1 MPANAISSPKQ
12 RLLSLDFFRGLTV
25 AAMILVNNPGDW
37 GHIYAPLKHSVWN
50 GCTPTDLVFPFFLF
64 IVGVSIVYA
73 LDDKKRDSSLHKK
86 LILNAL
92 RRAVMIFALGILLM
106 LIPAFQFAT
115 MRIPGVLQRIAIV
128 FLICAFLY
136 IKANTKTLA
145 WIFAILLL
153 VYWLLMALVPVPGI
167 GEANLQPGTNLAAW
181 IDHTILTE
189 AHMWTET
196 KTWDPE
202 GILSTLPAI
211 STGLFGVMVGAWLKR
226 KDRQDAEKVSWM
238 FCIGIFS
245 VLIALVWNVY
255 FPINKSIWT
264 SSFVL
269 YTGGLATIGL
279 ALSYWMI
286 DVQGYKSFT
295 KPFVAYGANTITAY
309 VISGI
314 VPMLLDYIHVSY
326 NGNKISLLPYLY
338 LNFFTPNFSP
348 VNASLAWA
356 IAYVIVFLIP
366 VWIMYRKKI
375 FIRI

>member
-1 MPANAISSPKQ
+1 MQTPKQ

-73 LDDKKRDSSLHKK
+73 LGDKKLDASLHKK
-86 LILNAL
+86 LMLTAL
-92 RRAVMIFALGILLM
+92 RRAIMIFGLGILLM
-106 LIPAFQFAT
+106 LIPAFQFET

-128 FLICAFLY
+128 FLICAVLY
-136 IKANTKTLA
+136 IKANGKTIA

-153 VYWLLMALVPVPGI
+153 AYYLLMVLIPVPGI
-167 GEANLQPGTNLAAW
+167 GYANLEPGTNLAAW
-181 IDHTILTE
+181 LDRTVFTE
-189 AHMWTET
+189 AHVWTET

-211 STGLFGVMVGAWLKR
+211 STGLFGVMIGAWLKR
-226 KDRQDAEKVSWM
+226 KDRQQAEKVAWM
-238 FCIGIFS
+238 FCAGIFS
-245 VLIALVWNVY
+245 VLIALAWNVF

-269 YTGGLATIGL
+269 YTGGLATMGL
-279 ALSYWMI
+279 ALSYWII

-295 KPFVAYGANTITAY
+295 KPFVAFGANAITAY

-314 VPMLLDYIHVSY
+314 VPMLLDYIHVTF

-338 LNFFTPNFSP
+338 LSFFTPNFSP

-356 IAYVIVFLIP
+356 LAYVIVFLIP